1 MAETQK
7 LDLASDRPM
16 RILVVHPQ
24 VGSEVGRLLARD
36 GHDVLE
42 LGGEDWPR
50 RMLGVFVPDL
60 ILTLCPEPA
69 RVCREL
75 REAAPEVAILALVS
89 GREVA
94 DRVTVLDA
102 GADDCLAMPYHD
114 AELRARLWVVCRHRA
129 PRARQ
134 PRRHPTTLGGHR

>member
-1 MAETQK
+1 
-7 LDLASDRPM
+7 M
-16 RILVVHPQ
+16 RILVVNPQ
-24 VGSEVGRLLARD
+24 IGSEVGRLLARD

-42 LGGEDWPR
+42 LASEDRLR
-50 RMLGVFVPDL
+50 RMLGVFGPDL
-60 ILTLCPEPA
+60 ILIVCPEPA

-75 REAAPEVAILALVS
+75 REGAPEVAIVAVVS

-114 AELRARLWVVCRHRA
+114 AELRARLWAVCRHRA

-134 PRRHPTTLGGHR
+134 PRCNPTTLRGPR